1 MADTSNL
8 SQFLS
13 DVADAIRTKKETTE
27 QIPAENFDQEILS
40 IETGIDTSDATATT
54 NDILKDKTAYVN
66 GVKIT
71 GSMNTRNYGS
81 IVPSKTAKRANIAS
95 NANMAYIYS
104 NVAKI
109 NDSEFEEYS
118 SAIDSISSI
127 FPNKLLLRQSLLR
140 SDNIYIKTSSSI
152 PTVGGTM
159 NVKKGSTV
167 LAVIL
172 NANQNRCSDNI
183 VGTSF
188 TTLSS
193 QISTT
198 DTSYPQQQN
207 NIVAKKDIT
216 TDQAISYKFYGTDDG
231 SSVYLFE
238 FLNGQKYNFDVFA
251 YKYYDYSSFVILN
264 IQKGDI
270 VCCFGNRN
278 KRLNPA
284 GTDEYWF
291 IKDYETDTKAETN
304 ANTYDSGS
312 CLELVK
318 VFIADKDYSRLYIGC
333 ASSNYYKASYVVIRP
348 TLKEGE

>member
-13 DVADAIRTKKETTE
+13 DVADAIRTKKDTTE
-27 QIPAENFDQEILS
+27 QIPAENFDREILS
-40 IETGIDTSDATATT
+40 IETGIDTSDATAAA
-54 NDILKDKTAYVN
+54 NDILKDKTAYIN

-81 IVPSKTAKRANIAS
+81 IVPSKTAERANIAT
-95 NANMAYIYS
+95 NAYIYS

-140 SDNIYIKTSSSI
+140 SDNIYIKTTSSI
-152 PTVGGTM
+152 PTVGGKM

-172 NANQNRCSDNI
+172 NANQNRCSENI

-198 DTSYPQQQN
+198 DASYPQQQN
-207 NIVAKKDIT
+207 NVVAKKDIT
-216 TDQAISYKFYGTDDG
+216 TDQTISYKFYGTDDG

-238 FLNGQKYNFDVFA
+238 FLNGQEYNFDVFA
-251 YKYYDYSSFVILN
+251 YKYYDYSSFFILYFK
-264 IQKGDI
+264 KGDI
-270 VCCFGNRN
+270 VCCFVNRN
-278 KRLNPA
+278 KRPNPA
-284 GTDEYWF
+284 WIDEYWF

-333 ASSNYYKASYVVIRP
+333 ASSNYFKASYVVIRP